1 MSTLSLPEE
10 EPPVPQA
17 VSSAPTPGS
26 PTSPVP
32 FTEVLDEMQALHQR
46 LLEAH
51 HHELARASTAGSPTD
66 RSGAAPAAPAAVPT
80 SPSLAPSASALS
92 VSHSAS
98 KKHVNSKK
106 SVILNLPAA
115 AAENVTHEKSE
126 KSVSIALG
134 PAGDSASP
142 RSVESHV
149 ESRVRSVQ
157 SGLSEES
164 LSPRST
170 RVSSRLMKQAREVA
184 VNIEHQVDEDSLHG
198 ALRLRDEWA
207 MSEEKLK
214 ELKRIQRR
222 MSIGSRRS
230 LKSAVKRQYLVR
242 TEREDVP
249 CYVLCPNSWRRIC
262 WDFLTCIF
270 ILFELLNSTWL
281 PRWSELQRISIS
293 PLQLYRM
300 GELLR
305 NTTDLLQW
313 MLFQAMLWYPP
324 VFGVQ
329 YRWRRDGNLTWEML
343 IPDLIVVF
351 LPNFNDGPA
360 SVVRIVRFR
369 RLVRLIRFLQ
379 LIRLWNVVQS
389 YASLEYRMTF
399 LKTKFGSLIQPV
411 LTVTVIIGLSVHV
424 LGSLWYYVGDV
435 DGGWVLK
442 EGLHEVSIA
451 RQYTRSMEWALSK
464 LPPSALRVSVELHT
478 PAERWLGIFG
488 TGMALLCG
496 SIFVS
501 FLTNT
506 MADVARERTR
516 TTKIMQSVR
525 KYCSMHGISYRHTM
539 QMRRYVE
546 HEHRRKEMNSHMPL
560 LEDLPEGM
568 VRELFQEGR
577 TQTLHNHAF
586 FMEIGLADSAM
597 ELNLCSH
604 AVSELY
610 LLAGDIIFDTTSKTE
625 GMYLIG
631 AGNSIYFYWS
641 ESTKMSARRSRRT
654 ETTGSIFQSIM
665 TLGTSGPTNTNQRDR
680 SSTMLM
686 AQTMIQAGEYCAEP
700 ALWVKAWRHQGQ
712 LQSVVESRALLVST
726 CELFKVLEHYANSL
740 ANTIVYARCFV
751 EELNKTADLCKQV
764 TDLPLTPLDEER
776 RRPHRATSVRSL
788 FSQSKVYP
796 RG

>member
-1 MSTLSLPEE
+1 
-10 EPPVPQA
+10 
-17 VSSAPTPGS
+17 
-26 PTSPVP
+26 
-32 FTEVLDEMQALHQR
+32 ALHQR

-270 ILFELLNSTWL
+270 ILFE
-281 PRWSELQRISIS
+281 ISIS

-313 MLFQAMLWYPP
+313 ISTSFWLLDIVVSFFSAVYLNETLL
-324 VFGVQ
+324 
-329 YRWRRDGNLTWEML
+329 YRLRDIAFHYLRSWFFFDVAML

>member
-184 VNIEHQVDEDSLHG
+184 VNIEHQVDEDRAEPEG
-198 ALRLRDEWA
+198 G
-207 MSEEKLK
+207 
-214 ELKRIQRR
+214 R

-242 TEREDVP
+242 TERED
-249 CYVLCPNSWRRIC
+249 
-262 WDFLTCIF
+262 
-270 ILFELLNSTWL
+270 
-281 PRWSELQRISIS
+281 
-293 PLQLYRM
+293 
-300 GELLR
+300 
-305 NTTDLLQW
+305 
-313 MLFQAMLWYPP
+313 
-324 VFGVQ
+324 
-329 YRWRRDGNLTWEML
+329 
-343 IPDLIVVF
+343 
-351 LPNFNDGPA
+351 
-360 SVVRIVRFR
+360 
-369 RLVRLIRFLQ
+369 
-379 LIRLWNVVQS
+379 
-389 YASLEYRMTF
+389 YRMTF

-506 MADVARERTR
+506 MADVARER
-516 TTKIMQSVR
+516 
-525 KYCSMHGISYRHTM
+525 
-539 QMRRYVE
+539 RRSRDVGA
-546 HEHRRKEMNSHMPL
+546 RKEMNSHMPL

-586 FMEIGLADSAM
+586 FMETWKNSEQTLLFVVWKAASRGPSGRMHAIRTKEIGLADSAM

-700 ALWVKAWRHQGQ
+700 ALW
-712 LQSVVESRALLVST
+712 SRALLVST

-764 TDLPLTPLDEER
+764 TDLPLMLGFTIDRHIDRLLM
-776 RRPHRATSVRSL
+776 RRPHRPLDIVSVLL
-788 FSQSKVYP
+788 F
-796 RG
+796 RFFGRR